1 MHNRNISDTCIN
13 NMFAWCV
20 CTESAPKGGRA
31 FSWRESYTPL
41 ALKVIRD
48 KIKRMED
55 GSECSG

>member
-1 MHNRNISDTCIN
+1 MHNRNTCDTRINIVFNGCICPEP
-13 NMFAWCV
+13 AQ
-20 CTESAPKGGRA
+20 EGRRA